1 MTASKGNSSRKGRK
15 SKKEDDGDEVRQGGG
30 GILHEGSSKGRHSK
44 TKLKDEDEKL
54 VASSADDDEEE
65 VERSKGRKKKKKGP
79 VSTKKTDESA
89 KVPKKSPPKSSVG
102 PITRKKMTP
111 GVIINTYL
119 HKFEILSVLG
129 AGGFGDVYKVRQL
142 DNVTP
147 DKKGIYALK
156 TETTGPTGKALN
168 RLKLENGKHCLGTL
182 GRTDSEKN
190 FCALV
195 DLLRVGFCTTIKL
208 GLETVQAI
216 EHLHDIGYI
225 HRDVKPQNFTIGVDD
240 KADNIYLLD
249 FGIARRYIEKDSRA
263 IRIPRKQ
270 VKFLGTIRFAS
281 RNCHLGKEQCRR
293 DDLESWLY
301 MLLEFTEFT
310 ILPWSRT
317 LNREV
322 VLREKQRLFN
332 GYFTK
337 AIDNLPTPIHKI
349 IFYIDDLTYQSAPDY
364 EYIAMALKRAAAI
377 EDVDLNEP
385 FDWKKKD
392 TERDEVESNKEIGSS
407 KKRKGY
413 TASLYDSKKAGVER
427 DQLGNPSLKP
437 DGPRSLS
444 HLQLHTV
451 GQCSPLKM

>member
-15 SKKEDDGDEVRQGGG
+15 SKKEDDGDEARQGGG

-44 TKLKDEDEKL
+44 AKLKDEDEKL

-147 DKKGIYALK
+147 DKKG
-156 TETTGPTGKALN
+156 
-168 RLKLENGKHCLGTL
+168 
-182 GRTDSEKN
+182 S
-190 FCALV
+190 
-195 DLLRVGFCTTIKL
+195 FCTTIKL

-444 HLQLHTV
+444 PLQLHTV

>member
-15 SKKEDDGDEVRQGGG
+15 SKKEDDGDEARQGGG

-44 TKLKDEDEKL
+44 AKLKDEDEKL

-168 RLKLENGKHCLGTL
+168 RLKVELCIFEDCERLPIERKRHFVEVIDKGCSRLQLCSCFIPTQMNCTTVHLYDNL
-182 GRTDSEKN
+182 FEGRTEN
-190 FCALV
+190 FKFIVMELV
-195 DLLRVGFCTTIKL
+195 GSSICNLQKKMPDKHFSFCTTIKL

-392 TERDEVESNKEIGSS
+392 TEVSFEVKTF
-407 KKRKGY
+407 Y
-413 TASLYDSKKAGVER
+413 
-427 DQLGNPSLKP
+427 
-437 DGPRSLS
+437 
-444 HLQLHTV
+444 
-451 GQCSPLKM
+451 